1 MALNSTINTVGVP
14 SASGYPVYSGLI
26 NPIYSTVFVKRL
38 YAESISGQITDQS
51 VVPSEL
57 RQSGDLAIMRR
68 APRGELHKYS
78 KNQALEVSKFN
89 SETITFKVDKAW
101 YWNLKLDEIDYVQ
114 IPKMAEWLKAF
125 QDDSL
130 EQLAAQIDHD
140 LIQDMVV
147 AAAACNKGAK
157 AGVRSHSHNLGVTG
171 APLGLTASG
180 AINPLTVTAVMRAVL
195 GEQNVPKTGLFC
207 VWPQVAEPLFMAN
220 SVLASAYQSGLGKS
234 TLVTGEVVNV
244 QGMKQYFS
252 ANTPVYTDP
261 VTNQTTYPVV
271 MGVRSA
277 TGFVNQ
283 LTKTQIIDQDPR
295 AFSHYWRG
303 LQLSGWGVIRPELL
317 AVAYVTIA
325 PIM

>member
-26 NPIYSTVFVKRL
+26 HPIYSKMFVKRL
-38 YAESISGQITDQS
+38 YAESIAGQITDQS

-57 RQSGDLAIMRR
+57 RNSGDLAIMRR

-101 YWNLKLDEIDYVQ
+101 YWNLKLDELDYVQ
-114 IPKMAEWLKAF
+114 VPEIGMWLKAF

-130 EQLAAQIDHD
+130 QQLAAQIDHD
-140 LIQDMVV
+140 IIQDMVI
-147 AAAACNKGAK
+147 AAAPCNKGAK
-157 AGVRSHSHNLGVTG
+157 AGVRSHMHNLGATG
-171 APLGLTASG
+171 APLALTAG
-180 AINPLTVTAVMRAVL
+180 GTVNPLTLTAVMRAVL
-195 GEQNVPKTGLFC
+195 GEQNIPKSGLFA
-207 VWPQVAEPLFMAN
+207 VWPQVVEPLFLAN
-220 SVLASAYQSGLGKS
+220 PILANACQSGLGKS
-234 TLVTGEVVNV
+234 TLVSGEVVQV
-244 QGMKQYFS
+244 TGVRHFFS
-252 ANTPVYTDP
+252 PNTPVYTDP
-261 VTNQTTYPVV
+261 QTNETTYPVV
-271 MGVRSA
+271 MGVKTA

-295 AFSHYWRG
+295 AFSRYWRG

>member
-26 NPIYSTVFVKRL
+26 HPIYSKMFVKRL

-68 APRGELHKYS
+68 APRGELHRYS

-101 YWNLKLDEIDYVQ
+101 YWNLKLDELDYVQ
-114 IPKMAEWLKAF
+114 VQEIGQWIKLF

-130 EQLAAQIDHD
+130 QQLAAQIDHD
-140 LIQDMVV
+140 VIQDMVV
-147 AAAACNKGAK
+147 HASAANKGAR
-157 AGVRSHSHNLGVTG
+157 AGVRSHSNNLGVVGT
-171 APLGLTASG
+171 PLALSAYGV
-180 AINPLTVTAVMRAVL
+180 INPLTLTAVLRAVL
-195 GEQNVPKTGLFC
+195 GEQNVSKVGLFC
-207 VWPQVAEPLFMAN
+207 VWPQVVEPLFMATPIMAN
-220 SVLASAYQSGLGKS
+220 AYQSGLGRS
-234 TLVTGEVVNV
+234 TLITGEVSQIMGV
-244 QGMKQYFS
+244 KHYFT

-261 VTNQTTYPVV
+261 LTGETTYPVV
-271 MGVRSA
+271 MGVKSA

-295 AFSHYWRG
+295 AFSRYWRG

-325 PIM
+325 SIM

>member
-26 NPIYSTVFVKRL
+26 HPIYSKMFVQRL

-57 RQSGDLAIMRR
+57 RQAGDLAIMRR
-68 APRGELHKYS
+68 APRGELHKYH

-114 IPKMAEWLKAF
+114 VPEIGMWLKAF

-130 EQLAAQIDHD
+130 QQLAAQIDHD
-140 LIQDMVV
+140 IIQDMVV

-157 AGVRSHSHNLGVTG
+157 AGVRSHSHNLGATG
-171 APLGLTASG
+171 APLGLTSSG
-180 AINPLTVTAVMRAVL
+180 TINPLTLTAVLRAVL
-195 GEQNVPKTGLFC
+195 GEQNIPKTGLFV
-207 VWPQVAEPLFMAN
+207 VWPQVVEPLFLAN
-220 SVLASAYQSGLGKS
+220 SVLANACSSGMGKS
-234 TLVTGEVVNV
+234 TLVSGEVVSVMN
-244 QGMKQYFS
+244 MKQFFS
-252 ANTPVYTDP
+252 PNTPVYTDP
-261 VTNQTTYPVV
+261 VTNETTYPVV
-271 MGVRSA
+271 MGVKSA

-295 AFSHYWRG
+295 AFSRYWRG

>member
-26 NPIYSTVFVKRL
+26 HPIYSKMFVKRL

-68 APRGELHKYS
+68 APRGELHKYH
-78 KNQALEVSKFN
+78 KNQSLEVSKFN

-114 IPKMAEWLKAF
+114 VQEIGMWIKAF

-130 EQLAAQIDHD
+130 QQLAAQIDHD
-140 LIQDMVV
+140 IIQDMVI
-147 AAAACNKGAK
+147 AAASCNKGAK
-157 AGVRSHSHNLGVTG
+157 AGVRSHSHNLGASG
-171 APLGLTASG
+171 SPLALTANG
-180 AINPLTVTAVMRAVL
+180 TINPLTLTAVMRAVL
-195 GEQNVPKTGLFC
+195 GEQNIPKTGLFA
-207 VWPQVAEPLFMAN
+207 VWPQVVEPLFLATPILAN
-220 SVLASAYQSGLGKS
+220 AYQSGLGKS
-234 TLVTGEVVNV
+234 TLISGEVTQVM
-244 QGMKQYFS
+244 GIKHFFTP
-252 ANTPVYTDP
+252 NTPVYTDP
-261 VTNQTTYPVV
+261 VTGETTYPVV
-271 MGVRSA
+271 MGVKSA

-295 AFSHYWRG
+295 AFSRYWRG

-325 PIM
+325 SIM

>member
-14 SASGYPVYSGLI
+14 SASGYPVFSGLI
-26 NPIYSTVFVKRL
+26 HPIYSKMFVKRL

-101 YWNLKLDEIDYVQ
+101 YWNLKLDELDYVQ
-114 IPKMAEWLKAF
+114 VPEIGQWIKLF

-130 EQLAAQIDHD
+130 QQLAAQIDHD
-140 LIQDMVV
+140 IIQDMVV

-157 AGVRSHSHNLGVTG
+157 AGVRSHSYNLGATG
-171 APLGLTASG
+171 APLALTSNG
-180 AINPLTVTAVMRAVL
+180 TVNPLTLTAVMRAVL
-195 GEQNVPKTGLFC
+195 GEQNVPKSGLFI
-207 VWPQVAEPLFMAN
+207 VWPQVVEPLFLATPIMAN
-220 SVLASAYQSGLGKS
+220 AYQSGLAKS
-234 TLVTGEVVNV
+234 ALITGEVSQIMGV
-244 QGMKQYFS
+244 KHFFS
-252 ANTPVYTDP
+252 ANTPVYKDP
-261 VTNQTTYPVV
+261 TTNETTYPVV
-271 MGVRSA
+271 MGVKSA

-295 AFSHYWRG
+295 AFSKYWRG

-317 AVAYVTIA
+317 AVAYVTVGS
-325 PIM
+325 IM